1 MMSRP
6 LLIFIVGG
14 ILVWAVM
21 RLLRTLTDALPGDK
35 PGGKSGKKP
44 EVGRGKIIDAEFEDL
59 DEDE

>member
-1 MMSRP
+1 MSRP
-6 LLIFIVGG
+6 LLIFIIGG

-21 RLLRTLTDALPGDK
+21 RLLRTLTEALPKDK
-35 PGGKSGKKP
+35 SEKKS